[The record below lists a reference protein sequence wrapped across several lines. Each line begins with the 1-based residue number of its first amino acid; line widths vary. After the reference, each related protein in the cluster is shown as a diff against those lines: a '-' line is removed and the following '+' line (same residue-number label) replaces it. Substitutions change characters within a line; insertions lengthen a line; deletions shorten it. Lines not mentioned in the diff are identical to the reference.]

1 MKKEQNGRN
10 MESNL
15 GINNNEALAPQDDRT
30 TTISASSGD
39 NSDSINDK
47 DIVTQIAGEEVIT
60 ESMEDGQPGIESNVN
75 ETATDPTTEVSVSET
90 VDSKSA
96 NEEGHTSNVGSV
108 AGTTQSGSHVNE
120 TIVAP
125 AVNPTIGKVDAPS
138 PDTNAGEDRG
148 LDPNLNT
155 GQPTTIIQESRAVM
169 SGVPADGEV
178 KTTIIPEAAS
188 HQLPVDV
195 DPNVGHRGSSPVW
208 VNGANVPPVQNAMNQ
223 HPVVPSVPPVIPP
236 QSVSQNGW
244 SGNDPNNGVSMR
256 SQGMPKW
263 AVGLISAGAAV
274 VLSLGIGFGALS
286 AGWVKIPGDAV
297 GSSVSSIGKSDNG
310 KIINATGVN
319 SWAEV
324 ASKVSN
330 SVVSIQAGSGNQ
342 EATGSG
348 AVLDSEGHIVTNNH
362 VVAGAKSIM
371 VTMSDGQIIEASI
384 VGTDPSTDLAVIKL
398 KSLPEDGVNP
408 IRFADSNDLVVGQ
421 GVMSIG
427 SPLGYANTVTT
438 GVISATDRP
447 VVIATQGASNGYSAT
462 DAIQIDAAINPGNS
476 GGPTFDS
483 TGKVIGINSSI
494 ASTSTNQSEAGN
506 VGIGFAI
513 PSNLV
518 KSITS
523 SIIKDGE
530 AKHVWLGVSMSGQ
543 DATVTVDDVTRS
555 GAQIVKITS
564 GSPAEK
570 AGVQA
575 GDVIIGWNGKPV
587 ENSSSLMSR
596 VRSVALGEDATITL
610 VRDGKTVD
618 VKIMFDQVDPNNTTS
633 TDNSSSGSGKNNS
646 DSGDDSRSEKNGN
659 SGSDDSMSMNDLEE
673 LLEQFGFSR

>member
-1 MKKEQNGRN
+1 
-10 MESNL
+10 MENNL
-15 GINNNEALAPQDDRT
+15 GINKNDALDPQDDRT
-30 TTISASSGD
+30 ATISASSGD

-60 ESMEDGQPGIESNVN
+60 ESTEDGQPSVKSNVN
-75 ETATDPTTEVSVSET
+75 ETVTDPTTEDPVSET

-96 NEEGHTSNVGSV
+96 NGEGHTSNVGSV
-108 AGTTQSGSHVNE
+108 AGTTQSGSHGDE
-120 TIVAP
+120 TIAAP
-125 AVNPTIGKVDAPS
+125 AVGPTIGKVDAPS
-138 PDTNAGEDRG
+138 PGTNAGEARG
-148 LDPNLNT
+148 VDQNLNT

-195 DPNVGHRGSSPVW
+195 NLNVGHRGSAPVW

-223 HPVVPSVPPVIPP
+223 RPVVPSAPPVIPP
-236 QSVSQNGW
+236 QAVSQNGW
-244 SGNDPNNGVSMR
+244 GGNDPGNEASMR

-310 KIINATGVN
+310 KIVNATGVN

-384 VGTDPSTDLAVIKL
+384 VGTDPSTDLAVVKL

-483 TGKVIGINSSI
+483 NGRVIGINSSI

-555 GAQIVKITS
+555 GAQIVKVTQ
-564 GSPAEK
+564 GSPADE
-570 AGVQA
+570 AGIKS
-575 GDVIIGWNGKPV
+575 GDVIIGWDGSPV
-587 ENSSSLMSR
+587 EDSSSLMSR
-596 VRSVALGEDATITL
+596 VRSITLGEDATITL

-618 VKIMFDQVDPNNTTS
+618 VKVMFDQVDPNN
-633 TDNSSSGSGKNNS
+633 GKFQ
-646 DSGDDSRSEKNGN
+646 
-659 SGSDDSMSMNDLEE
+659 SDDAGNKAGDPSDGQSQGDMGDLED
-673 LLEQFGFSR
+673 LLKKFGFSR

>member
-1 MKKEQNGRN
+1 MKKERNGRN
-10 MESNL
+10 MENNL
-15 GINNNEALAPQDDRT
+15 GVNKNDALDPQDDRT
-30 TTISASSGD
+30 ATISASSGD

-47 DIVTQIAGEEVIT
+47 GIVTQIAGEEVIT
-60 ESMEDGQPGIESNVN
+60 ESMEDGQPNVKSNVN
-75 ETATDPTTEVSVSET
+75 ETVTDPTTESPVSET
-90 VDSKSA
+90 VESKSA
-96 NEEGHTSNVGSV
+96 NGEGHTSNVGSV
-108 AGTTQSGSHVNE
+108 AGTTQSGSPVNE
-120 TIVAP
+120 TIVDP

-148 LDPNLNT
+148 VDLNLNT

-169 SGVPADGEV
+169 SGVPADGGA
-178 KTTIIPEAAS
+178 KTTIIPEAA
-188 HQLPVDV
+188 HQPLADV
-195 DPNVGHRGSSPVW
+195 NLNGRYHAQNGAPVW
-208 VNGANVPPVQNAMNQ
+208 DNRGVNVLPDQNMLNQRTVPQV
-223 HPVVPSVPPVIPP
+223 SPVIPP
-236 QSVSQNGW
+236 QDVSQNGW
-244 SGNDPNNGVSMR
+244 SGNDPGNGVSMR

-286 AGWVKIPGDAV
+286 AGWVKIPSDAV
-297 GSSVSSIGKSDNG
+297 GSSVSSIGKSNG
-310 KIINATGVN
+310 NKTINATGVN

-324 ASKVSN
+324 ADSVSD
-330 SVVSIQAGSGNQ
+330 SVVSIQAGTNNQ
-342 EATGSG
+342 ESTGSG
-348 AVLDSEGHIVTNNH
+348 AVLDRQGHIVTNNH
-362 VVAGAKSIM
+362 VVAGSDSIM
-371 VTMSDGQIIEASI
+371 VTMSNGQIIKATV

-398 KSLPEDGVNP
+398 DSVPKAGVNP
-408 IRFADSNDLVVGQ
+408 VEFADSNDLVVGQ

-447 VVIATQGASNGYSAT
+447 VVIATQGASNGYAAT

-555 GAQIVKITS
+555 GAQIVKITP

-570 AGVQA
+570 SGLQV
-575 GDVIIGWNGKPV
+575 GDVIIGWNGEPV

-596 VRSVALGEDATITL
+596 VRSVALGENVNLTI
-610 VRDGKTVD
+610 VRNGKSMDLKVT
-618 VKIMFDQVDPNNTTS
+618 FDQVDPNNGKSQAQSDGTNNNN
-633 TDNSSSGSGKNNS
+633 DGNSSNDQSQ
-646 DSGDDSRSEKNGN
+646 GD
-659 SGSDDSMSMNDLEE
+659 MSDLED
-673 LLEQFGFSR
+673 LLRQFGFSR

>member
-1 MKKEQNGRN
+1 MQD
-10 MESNL
+10 NL
-15 GINNNEALAPQDDRT
+15 DISKNDALETQDDENI
-30 TTISASSGD
+30 TISASSGD

-47 DIVTQIAGEEVIT
+47 DTTTQIVREEVIT
-60 ESMEDGQPGIESNVN
+60 GFMEDGQPGIESNVN
-75 ETATDPTTEVSVSET
+75 EPATDPTTEDPVSKMGE
-90 VDSKSA
+90 SKSA

-108 AGTTQSGSHVNE
+108 AGTTQSGSHGDE
-120 TIVAP
+120 TMVAP
-125 AVNPTIGKVDAPS
+125 AVNPTIDKVDAQS

-148 LDPNLNT
+148 VDPNLNT
-155 GQPTTIIQESRAVM
+155 GQPTTIIQESRTVM
-169 SGVPADGEV
+169 SGVPTDGEV
-178 KTTIIPEAAS
+178 KTTIIPGAAY
-188 HQLPVDV
+188 QLPVDV
-195 DPNVGHRGSSPVW
+195 NPNGGCHVQNGVPVW
-208 VNGANVPPVQNAMNQ
+208 VNRGVNVLPTQNAMNQ
-223 HPVVPSVPPVIPP
+223 YPVVPPAPPVIPP

-244 SGNDPNNGVSMR
+244 SGDDPNDGVSMR

-263 AVGLISAGAAV
+263 AVGLISAGVAV

-310 KIINATGVN
+310 KTINATGVN

-330 SVVSIQAGSGNQ
+330 SVVSIQAGSDNQ

-483 TGKVIGINSSI
+483 NGRVIGINSSI

-575 GDVIIGWNGKPV
+575 GDVIIGWNGEPV

-596 VRSVALGEDATITL
+596 VRSVALGEDVDLTV
-610 VRDGKTVD
+610 VRNGKSMDLEVT
-618 VKIMFDQVDPNNTTS
+618 FDQVDPNNTTS

>member
-1 MKKEQNGRN
+1 MKKERNGRN
-10 MESNL
+10 MENNL
-15 GINNNEALAPQDDRT
+15 GVNKNDALAPQDDGT

-47 DIVTQIAGEEVIT
+47 DTTTQIVREEVIT
-60 ESMEDGQPGIESNVN
+60 GSMKDGQPTVKSNVN
-75 ETATDPTTEVSVSET
+75 ETVTDPTTEDPVSET
-90 VDSKSA
+90 VESKSA
-96 NEEGHTSNVGSV
+96 NGEGHTSNVGSV

-120 TIVAP
+120 TIVDP

-148 LDPNLNT
+148 VDPNLNT
-155 GQPTTIIQESRAVM
+155 GQPTTIIQESRTVM
-169 SGVPADGEV
+169 SGVPTDGEV
-178 KTTIIPEAAS
+178 KTTIIPGAAA
-188 HQLPVDV
+188 HQPLADV
-195 DPNVGHRGSSPVW
+195 NLNGRYHAQNGAPVW
-208 VNGANVPPVQNAMNQ
+208 DNRGVNVLPDQNMLNQRTVPPA
-223 HPVVPSVPPVIPP
+223 PPVIPP

-244 SGNDPNNGVSMR
+244 SGDDQNNGVSMR

-330 SVVSIQAGSGNQ
+330 SVVSIQAGSDNQ

-384 VGTDPSTDLAVIKL
+384 VGTDPSTDLAVVKL

-483 TGKVIGINSSI
+483 NGRVIGINSSI

-575 GDVIIGWNGKPV
+575 GDVIIGWNGEPV

-596 VRSVALGEDATITL
+596 VRSVTLGEDVDLTV
-610 VRDGKTVD
+610 VRNGKPMDLKVT
-618 VKIMFDQVDPNNTTS
+618 FDQVDPNN
-633 TDNSSSGSGKNNS
+633 G
-646 DSGDDSRSEKNGN
+646 RSQ
-659 SGSDDSMSMNDLEE
+659 SDDDGNNDVDLDVDSSDGRAQGDMGDLED
-673 LLEQFGFSR
+673 LLRKFGFSR

>member
-1 MKKEQNGRN
+1 MQD
-10 MESNL
+10 NL
-15 GINNNEALAPQDDRT
+15 DISKNDALETQDDENI
-30 TTISASSGD
+30 TIGASSEG

-47 DIVTQIAGEEVIT
+47 DTTTQIVREEVIT
-60 ESMEDGQPGIESNVN
+60 ESMEDGQPTVKSNVN
-75 ETATDPTTEVSVSET
+75 ETVTDPTTEDPVSET
-90 VDSKSA
+90 VESKSA
-96 NEEGHTSNVGSV
+96 NGKGHTSNVGSV
-108 AGTTQSGSHVNE
+108 AGTAQSGSHVNE
-120 TIVAP
+120 TIVDP
-125 AVNPTIGKVDAPS
+125 AVNPTIDKVDAPS

-148 LDPNLNT
+148 VDPNLNT

-169 SGVPADGEV
+169 SGVLADGEA
-178 KTTIIPEAAS
+178 KTTIIPGAA

-195 DPNVGHRGSSPVW
+195 NPNGGCHVQNGVPVW
-208 VNGANVPPVQNAMNQ
+208 DNRGVNVLPDQNMLNQRTVPPA
-223 HPVVPSVPPVIPP
+223 PPVIPP

-244 SGNDPNNGVSMR
+244 SGDDPNNGVSMR

-310 KIINATGVN
+310 KTINATGVN

-330 SVVSIQAGSGNQ
+330 SVVSIQAGSDNQ

-371 VTMSDGQIIEASI
+371 TTMYDGQIIEASI
-384 VGTDPSTDLAVIKL
+384 VGTDPSTDLAVVKL

-483 TGKVIGINSSI
+483 NGRVIGINSSI

-518 KSITS
+518 KSITL

-575 GDVIIGWNGKPV
+575 GDVIIGWNGEPV

-596 VRSVALGEDATITL
+596 VRSVTLGEDVDLTV
-610 VRDGKTVD
+610 VRNGKPMDLKVT
-618 VKIMFDQVDPNNTTS
+618 FDQVDPNN
-633 TDNSSSGSGKNNS
+633 G
-646 DSGDDSRSEKNGN
+646 RSQ
-659 SGSDDSMSMNDLEE
+659 SDDDGSNDGDSSDGRSQGDMGDLED
-673 LLEQFGFSR
+673 LLRKFGFSR

>member
-1 MKKEQNGRN
+1 MQD
-10 MESNL
+10 NL
-15 GINNNEALAPQDDRT
+15 DISKNDALETQDDENI
-30 TTISASSGD
+30 TIGASSGD
-39 NSDSINDK
+39 NSDSINGK
-47 DIVTQIAGEEVIT
+47 DTTTQIAGEEVIT
-60 ESMEDGQPGIESNVN
+60 GSMEDGQPGIESNVN
-75 ETATDPTTEVSVSET
+75 ETVTDPTTEDPVSKMGE
-90 VDSKSA
+90 SKSA

-108 AGTTQSGSHVNE
+108 AGTTQSGSHGDE
-120 TIVAP
+120 TIVDP
-125 AVNPTIGKVDAPS
+125 AVNPTIDKVDAPS

-169 SGVPADGEV
+169 SGVPADGEA
-178 KTTIIPEAAS
+178 KTTIIPEAAA
-188 HQLPVDV
+188 HQPLADV
-195 DPNVGHRGSSPVW
+195 NLNGRYHAQNGAPVW
-208 VNGANVPPVQNAMNQ
+208 DNRGVNVLPTQNAMNQ
-223 HPVVPSVPPVIPP
+223 YPVVPPAPPVVPP

-244 SGNDPNNGVSMR
+244 SGDDPNNGVSMR

-310 KIINATGVN
+310 KTINATGVN

-330 SVVSIQAGSGNQ
+330 SVVSIQAGSDNQ

-371 VTMSDGQIIEASI
+371 TTMSDGQIIEASI

-483 TGKVIGINSSI
+483 NGRVIGINSSI

-575 GDVIIGWNGKPV
+575 GDVIIGWNGEPV

-596 VRSVALGEDATITL
+596 VRSVTLGEDVDLTV
-610 VRDGKTVD
+610 VRNGKSMDLEVT
-618 VKIMFDQVDPNNTTS
+618 FDQVDPNNGRS
-633 TDNSSSGSGKNNS
+633 QSDDDGSN
-646 DSGDDSRSEKNGN
+646 DVDLDDDSSDGRSQGDM
-659 SGSDDSMSMNDLEE
+659 GDLED
-673 LLEQFGFSR
+673 LLKKFGFSR

>member
-1 MKKEQNGRN
+1 MQD
-10 MESNL
+10 NL
-15 GINNNEALAPQDDRT
+15 DISKNDALETQDDENI
-30 TTISASSGD
+30 TISASSEG

-47 DIVTQIAGEEVIT
+47 DTTTQIVREEVIT
-60 ESMEDGQPGIESNVN
+60 GFMEDGQPGIESNVN
-75 ETATDPTTEVSVSET
+75 EPATDPTIEDSVSKMGE
-90 VDSKSA
+90 SKSA

-108 AGTTQSGSHVNE
+108 AGTTQSGSHGDE
-120 TIVAP
+120 TIVVP
-125 AVNPTIGKVDAPS
+125 AVNPTIDKVDAPS

-148 LDPNLNT
+148 VDPNLNT

-169 SGVPADGEV
+169 SGVPADGEA
-178 KTTIIPEAAS
+178 KTTIIPGAA

-195 DPNVGHRGSSPVW
+195 NPNGGYHVQNGVPVW
-208 VNGANVPPVQNAMNQ
+208 VNGDNVLPTQNAMNQ
-223 HPVVPSVPPVIPP
+223 YPVVPPAPPVIPP

-244 SGNDPNNGVSMR
+244 SGDDPNNGVSMR

-330 SVVSIQAGSGNQ
+330 SVVSIQAGSDNQ

-398 KSLPEDGVNP
+398 KYLPEDGVNP

-483 TGKVIGINSSI
+483 NGRVIGINSSI

-575 GDVIIGWNGKPV
+575 GDVIIGWNGEPV

-596 VRSVALGEDATITL
+596 VRSVTLGEDVDLTV
-610 VRDGKTVD
+610 VRNGKPMDLKVT
-618 VKIMFDQVDPNNTTS
+618 FDQVDPNNGRS
-633 TDNSSSGSGKNNS
+633 QSDDDGSN
-646 DSGDDSRSEKNGN
+646 DVDLDDDSSDGRSQGDM
-659 SGSDDSMSMNDLEE
+659 GDLED
-673 LLEQFGFSR
+673 LLKKFGFSR

>member
-1 MKKEQNGRN
+1 
-10 MESNL
+10 MENNL
-15 GINNNEALAPQDDRT
+15 GVNKNDALAPQDNRT
-30 TTISASSGD
+30 ITISASSGD

-47 DIVTQIAGEEVIT
+47 DTTQIAVEEVIT
-60 ESMEDGQPGIESNVN
+60 ESMEDGQPTVKSNVN
-75 ETATDPTTEVSVSET
+75 ETVTDPTTEDPVSET
-90 VDSKSA
+90 VESKSA
-96 NEEGHTSNVGSV
+96 NGEGHTSNVGSV
-108 AGTTQSGSHVNE
+108 AGTIQSGSPVNE
-120 TIVAP
+120 TIVDP
-125 AVNPTIGKVDAPS
+125 AVNPTIDKVDAPS

-148 LDPNLNT
+148 VDPNLNT

-169 SGVPADGEV
+169 SGVPADGEA
-178 KTTIIPEAAS
+178 KTTIIPEAAA
-188 HQLPVDV
+188 HQPLADV
-195 DPNVGHRGSSPVW
+195 NLNGRYHAQNGAPVW
-208 VNGANVPPVQNAMNQ
+208 DNRGVNVLPTQNAMNQ
-223 HPVVPSVPPVIPP
+223 YPVVPPAPPVIPP

-244 SGNDPNNGVSMR
+244 SGDDPNNGVSMR

-310 KIINATGVN
+310 KTINATGVN

-330 SVVSIQAGSGNQ
+330 SVVSIQAGSDNQ

-371 VTMSDGQIIEASI
+371 TTMSDGQIIEASI

-483 TGKVIGINSSI
+483 NGRVIGINSSI

-575 GDVIIGWNGKPV
+575 GDVIIGWNGEPV

-596 VRSVALGEDATITL
+596 VRSVALGEDVDLTV
-610 VRDGKTVD
+610 VRNGKSMDLKVT
-618 VKIMFDQVDPNNTTS
+618 FDQVDPNNGRS
-633 TDNSSSGSGKNNS
+633 QSDDDGSN
-646 DSGDDSRSEKNGN
+646 DVDLDDDSSDGRSQGDM
-659 SGSDDSMSMNDLEE
+659 GDLED
-673 LLEQFGFSR
+673 LLRKFGFSR

>member
-1 MKKEQNGRN
+1 MQD
-10 MESNL
+10 NL
-15 GINNNEALAPQDDRT
+15 DISKNDALETQDDENI
-30 TTISASSGD
+30 TISASSGD

-47 DIVTQIAGEEVIT
+47 DTTTQIAGEEVIT
-60 ESMEDGQPGIESNVN
+60 GFMEDGQPGIESNVN
-75 ETATDPTTEVSVSET
+75 EPATDPTTEDPVSKMGE
-90 VDSKSA
+90 SKSA

-108 AGTTQSGSHVNE
+108 AGTTQSGSHGDE
-120 TIVAP
+120 TIVDP
-125 AVNPTIGKVDAPS
+125 AVNPTIDKVDAPS

-148 LDPNLNT
+148 VDPNLNT
-155 GQPTTIIQESRAVM
+155 GQPTTIIQESRTVM
-169 SGVPADGEV
+169 SGVPTDGEV
-178 KTTIIPEAAS
+178 KTTIIPGAA

-195 DPNVGHRGSSPVW
+195 NPNGGYHVQNGVPVW
-208 VNGANVPPVQNAMNQ
+208 DNRGDNVLPTQNAMNQ
-223 HPVVPSVPPVIPP
+223 YPVVPPAPPVVPP

-244 SGNDPNNGVSMR
+244 SGDDPNNGVSMR

-330 SVVSIQAGSGNQ
+330 SVVSIQAGSDNQ

-483 TGKVIGINSSI
+483 NGRVIGINSSI

-575 GDVIIGWNGKPV
+575 GDVIIGWNGEPV

-596 VRSVALGEDATITL
+596 VRSVALGEDVDL
-610 VRDGKTVD
+610 KVVRNGKPMDLKVT
-618 VKIMFDQVDPNNTTS
+618 FDQVDPNN
-633 TDNSSSGSGKNNS
+633 GKS
-646 DSGDDSRSEKNGN
+646 Q
-659 SGSDDSMSMNDLEE
+659 SDDDGNNDVDLDGDSSDGRSQGNMGDLED
-673 LLEQFGFSR
+673 LLRKFGFSR

>member
-10 MESNL
+10 MENNL
-15 GINNNEALAPQDDRT
+15 GINKNDALAPQDDRT

-39 NSDSINDK
+39 DGDSINDN

-60 ESMEDGQPGIESNVN
+60 ESMEDDQPTVKSNVN
-75 ETATDPTTEVSVSET
+75 ETVTDPTTEDFVSET

-96 NEEGHTSNVGSV
+96 NVEGHTSNVGSM

-120 TIVAP
+120 TIVDP
-125 AVNPTIGKVDAPS
+125 AVGPTIGKVDAPS
-138 PDTNAGEDRG
+138 PDTNAGEARG
-148 LDPNLNT
+148 VDPNLNT

-195 DPNVGHRGSSPVW
+195 NLNVGHRGSVPVW

-223 HPVVPSVPPVIPP
+223 RPVVPQVSPVIPP
-236 QSVSQNGW
+236 QDVSQNGW
-244 SGNDPNNGVSMR
+244 SGNDPGNGVSMR

-286 AGWVKIPGDAV
+286 AGWVKIPSDAV
-297 GSSVSSIGKSDNG
+297 GSSVSSIGKSNG
-310 KIINATGVN
+310 NKTINATGVN

-324 ASKVSN
+324 ADSVSD
-330 SVVSIQAGSGNQ
+330 SVVSIQAGTNNQ
-342 EATGSG
+342 ESTGSG
-348 AVLDSEGHIVTNNH
+348 AVLDRQGHIVTNNH
-362 VVAGAKSIM
+362 VVAGSDSIV
-371 VTMSDGQIIEASI
+371 VTMSNGQIIKATV
-384 VGTDPSTDLAVIKL
+384 VGADPSTDLAVIKL
-398 KSLPEDGVNP
+398 DSVLKAGLNP
-408 IRFADSNDLVVGQ
+408 VEFADSNDLVVGQ

-447 VVIATQGASNGYSAT
+447 VVIATQGASNGYAAT

-555 GAQIVKITS
+555 GAQIVKITP

-570 AGVQA
+570 SGFQV
-575 GDVIIGWNGKPV
+575 GDVIIGWNGEPV

-596 VRSVALGEDATITL
+596 VRSVALGENVNLTI
-610 VRDGKTVD
+610 VRNGKSMD
-618 VKIMFDQVDPNNTTS
+618 VKVTFDQVDPNN
-633 TDNSSSGSGKNNS
+633 GKSQAQSDGTNNNN
-646 DSGDDSRSEKNGN
+646 NGN
-659 SGSDDSMSMNDLEE
+659 SSNDQSQGDMSDLED
-673 LLEQFGFSR
+673 LLRQFGFSR

>member
-1 MKKEQNGRN
+1 MQD
-10 MESNL
+10 NL
-15 GINNNEALAPQDDRT
+15 DISKNDALETQDDENI
-30 TTISASSGD
+30 TIGASSEG

-47 DIVTQIAGEEVIT
+47 DTTTQIVREEVIT
-60 ESMEDGQPGIESNVN
+60 GSMEDGQPGIE
-75 ETATDPTTEVSVSET
+75 
-90 VDSKSA
+90 SKSA

-108 AGTTQSGSHVNE
+108 AGTAQSGSHVNE
-120 TIVAP
+120 TIVDP
-125 AVNPTIGKVDAPS
+125 AVNPTIDKVDAPS

-148 LDPNLNT
+148 VDPNLNT

-169 SGVPADGEV
+169 SGVPADGEA
-178 KTTIIPEAAS
+178 KTTIIPETA

-195 DPNVGHRGSSPVW
+195 NPNGGCHVQNGVPVW
-208 VNGANVPPVQNAMNQ
+208 VNRGVNVLPTQNAMNQ
-223 HPVVPSVPPVIPP
+223 YPVVPPAPPVIPP

-244 SGNDPNNGVSMR
+244 SGDDPGNGVSMR

-324 ASKVSN
+324 ANKVSN

-398 KSLPEDGVNP
+398 ESLPEDGVNP
-408 IRFADSNDLVVGQ
+408 IQFADSNDLVVGQ

-483 TGKVIGINSSI
+483 NGRVIGINSSI
-494 ASTSTNQSEAGN
+494 ASTSLNQSEAGN

-555 GAQIVKITS
+555 GAQIVKITP

-596 VRSVALGEDATITL
+596 VRSVALGRMWI
-610 VRDGKTVD
+610 
-618 VKIMFDQVDPNNTTS
+618 
-633 TDNSSSGSGKNNS
+633 
-646 DSGDDSRSEKNGN
+646 
-659 SGSDDSMSMNDLEE
+659 
-673 LLEQFGFSR
+673 

>member
-1 MKKEQNGRN
+1 MQD
-10 MESNL
+10 NL
-15 GINNNEALAPQDDRT
+15 DINKNDALETQDDENI
-30 TTISASSGD
+30 TISASSGD

-47 DIVTQIAGEEVIT
+47 GIVTQIAGEEVIT
-60 ESMEDGQPGIESNVN
+60 ESMEDGQPSVKSNVN
-75 ETATDPTTEVSVSET
+75 EAITDPTTEDPVSET

-96 NEEGHTSNVGSV
+96 NGEGYTSNVDSM

-120 TIVAP
+120 TIVDP
-125 AVNPTIGKVDAPS
+125 AADPTIGKVDAPS
-138 PDTNAGEDRG
+138 PDTNAGEARRV
-148 LDPNLNT
+148 DPNLNT

-169 SGVPADGEV
+169 SGVPADGGA

-188 HQLPVDV
+188 HQLPVNV
-195 DPNVGHRGSSPVW
+195 NPNGGYHVQNGVPVW
-208 VNGANVPPVQNAMNQ
+208 DNRGVNVLPTQNAMNQ

-236 QSVSQNGW
+236 QAVSQNGW

-310 KIINATGVN
+310 KIVNATGVN

-330 SVVSIQAGSGNQ
+330 SVVSIQAGSDNQ

-362 VVAGAKSIM
+362 VVAGSKSIM

-398 KSLPEDGVNP
+398 ESLPEDGVNP
-408 IRFADSNDLVVGQ
+408 IQFADSNDLVVGQ

-483 TGKVIGINSSI
+483 NGRVIGINSSI
-494 ASTSTNQSEAGN
+494 ASTSLNQSEAGN

-555 GAQIVKITS
+555 GAQIVKITP

-596 VRSVALGEDATITL
+596 VRSVALGEDVDLTV
-610 VRDGKTVD
+610 VRNGKPMDLKVT
-618 VKIMFDQVDPNNTTS
+618 FDQVDPNN
-633 TDNSSSGSGKNNS
+633 GKSQAQSDGTNNN
-646 DSGDDSRSEKNGN
+646 DNGN
-659 SGSDDSMSMNDLEE
+659 SSNDQSQGDMSDLED
-673 LLEQFGFSR
+673 LLRQFGFSR

>member
-10 MESNL
+10 MENNI
-15 GINNNEALAPQDDRT
+15 GINKNDALETQDDENI
-30 TTISASSGD
+30 TIGASSGD

-47 DIVTQIAGEEVIT
+47 DTTTQIVREEVIT
-60 ESMEDGQPGIESNVN
+60 GFMEDGQPGIESNVN
-75 ETATDPTTEVSVSET
+75 EPATDPTTEDPVSKMGE
-90 VDSKSA
+90 SKSA
-96 NEEGHTSNVGSV
+96 NEEGHTSNVGSM
-108 AGTTQSGSHVNE
+108 AGTTQSGSPVNE
-120 TIVAP
+120 TIVDP
-125 AVNPTIGKVDAPS
+125 AVNPTIDKVDAPS
-138 PDTNAGEDRG
+138 PDTNASEDRRV
-148 LDPNLNT
+148 DPNLNT

-169 SGVPADGEV
+169 SGVPADGEA
-178 KTTIIPEAAS
+178 KTTIIPGAA

-195 DPNVGHRGSSPVW
+195 NPNGGYHVQNGVPVW

-236 QSVSQNGW
+236 QAVSQNGW
-244 SGNDPNNGVSMR
+244 GGDDPGNGVSMR

-310 KIINATGVN
+310 KIVNATGVN

-330 SVVSIQAGSGNQ
+330 SVVSIQAGSDNQ

-384 VGTDPSTDLAVIKL
+384 VGTDPSTDLAVVKL

-555 GAQIVKITS
+555 GAQIVKITP

-570 AGVQA
+570 SGFQV
-575 GDVIIGWNGKPV
+575 GDVIIGWNGEPV

-596 VRSVALGEDATITL
+596 VRSVALGENVNLTI
-610 VRDGKTVD
+610 VRNGKLMDLKVT
-618 VKIMFDQVDPNNTTS
+618 FDQVDPNN
-633 TDNSSSGSGKNNS
+633 GKSQAQSDGTNNNN
-646 DSGDDSRSEKNGN
+646 NGN
-659 SGSDDSMSMNDLEE
+659 SSNDQSQGDMSDLED
-673 LLEQFGFSR
+673 LLRQFGFSR

>member
-1 MKKEQNGRN
+1 MQD
-10 MESNL
+10 NL
-15 GINNNEALAPQDDRT
+15 DISKNDALETQDDENI
-30 TTISASSGD
+30 TISASSGD

-47 DIVTQIAGEEVIT
+47 DTTTQIAGEEVIT
-60 ESMEDGQPGIESNVN
+60 GFMEDGQPGIESNVN
-75 ETATDPTTEVSVSET
+75 ETVTDPTTEDPVSET
-90 VDSKSA
+90 VESKSA

-108 AGTTQSGSHVNE
+108 AGTTQSGSPVNE
-120 TIVAP
+120 TIVDP

-148 LDPNLNT
+148 VDPNLNT

-169 SGVPADGEV
+169 SGVPTDGEV
-178 KTTIIPEAAS
+178 KTTIIPGAA

-195 DPNVGHRGSSPVW
+195 NPNGGYHVQNGVPVW
-208 VNGANVPPVQNAMNQ
+208 VNGDNVLPTQNAMNQ
-223 HPVVPSVPPVIPP
+223 YPVVPPAPPVIPP

-244 SGNDPNNGVSMR
+244 SGDDPNNGVSMQ

-263 AVGLISAGAAV
+263 AVGLISAGVAV

-310 KIINATGVN
+310 KTINATGVN

-330 SVVSIQAGSGNQ
+330 SVVSIQAGSDNQ

-371 VTMSDGQIIEASI
+371 TTMSDGQIIEASI
-384 VGTDPSTDLAVIKL
+384 VGTDPSTDLAVVKL

-483 TGKVIGINSSI
+483 NGRVIGINSSI

-575 GDVIIGWNGKPV
+575 GDVIIGWNGEPV

-596 VRSVALGEDATITL
+596 VRSVALGEDVDLTV
-610 VRDGKTVD
+610 VRNGKSMDLEVT
-618 VKIMFDQVDPNNTTS
+618 FDQVDPNNGKS
-633 TDNSSSGSGKNNS
+633 QSYDAGNNDGDSSDGQSQEDMG
-646 DSGDDSRSEKNGN
+646 
-659 SGSDDSMSMNDLEE
+659 DLED
-673 LLEQFGFSR
+673 LLRKFGFSR

>member
-1 MKKEQNGRN
+1 
-10 MESNL
+10 MENNL
-15 GINNNEALAPQDDRT
+15 GVNKNDTLAPQDNRT
-30 TTISASSGD
+30 ITISASSGD
-39 NSDSINDK
+39 NSDSINGK
-47 DIVTQIAGEEVIT
+47 DIATQIAGEEVIT
-60 ESMEDGQPGIESNVN
+60 ESMEDGQPTVKSNVN
-75 ETATDPTTEVSVSET
+75 ETVTDPTTEDPVSET
-90 VDSKSA
+90 VESKSA
-96 NEEGHTSNVGSV
+96 NGKGHTSNVGSV

-125 AVNPTIGKVDAPS
+125 AVNPTIDKVDAPS
-138 PDTNAGEDRG
+138 PDTNAGEDQG
-148 LDPNLNT
+148 VDPNLNT
-155 GQPTTIIQESRAVM
+155 GQPTTIIQESRTVM
-169 SGVPADGEV
+169 SGVPADGEA
-178 KTTIIPEAAS
+178 KTTIIPGAA
-188 HQLPVDV
+188 HQPPVDV
-195 DPNVGHRGSSPVW
+195 NPNGGCHVQNGVPVW
-208 VNGANVPPVQNAMNQ
+208 DNRGVNVLPTQNAMNQ
-223 HPVVPSVPPVIPP
+223 YPVVPPAPPVIPP

-244 SGNDPNNGVSMR
+244 SENDPNNGVVTQSH
-256 SQGMPKW
+256 GMPKW
-263 AVGLISAGAAV
+263 AVGLISAGVAV

-310 KIINATGVN
+310 KTINATGVN

-330 SVVSIQAGSGNQ
+330 SVVSIQAGSDNQ

-483 TGKVIGINSSI
+483 NGRVIGINSSI

-575 GDVIIGWNGKPV
+575 GDVIIGWNGEPV

-596 VRSVALGEDATITL
+596 VRSVTLGEDVDLTV
-610 VRDGKTVD
+610 VRNGKPMDLKVT
-618 VKIMFDQVDPNNTTS
+618 FDQVDPNN
-633 TDNSSSGSGKNNS
+633 G
-646 DSGDDSRSEKNGN
+646 RSQ
-659 SGSDDSMSMNDLEE
+659 SDDDGNNDVDLDGDSSDGRSQGDMGDLED
-673 LLEQFGFSR
+673 LLKKFGFSR

>member
-1 MKKEQNGRN
+1 MKKERNGRN
-10 MESNL
+10 MENNL
-15 GINNNEALAPQDDRT
+15 GVNKNDALETQDDENI
-30 TTISASSGD
+30 TIGASSEG

-47 DIVTQIAGEEVIT
+47 DTTTQIVREEVIT
-60 ESMEDGQPGIESNVN
+60 GSMEDGQPGIESNVN
-75 ETATDPTTEVSVSET
+75 EPATDPTTEDPVSKMGE
-90 VDSKSA
+90 SKSA

-108 AGTTQSGSHVNE
+108 AGTTQSGSHGDE
-120 TIVAP
+120 TIVDP
-125 AVNPTIGKVDAPS
+125 AVNPTIDKVDAPS

-148 LDPNLNT
+148 VDPNLNT
-155 GQPTTIIQESRAVM
+155 GQPTTIIQESRTVM
-169 SGVPADGEV
+169 SGVPTDGEV
-178 KTTIIPEAAS
+178 KTTIIPGAA

-195 DPNVGHRGSSPVW
+195 NPNGGYHVQNGVPVW
-208 VNGANVPPVQNAMNQ
+208 DNRGDNVLPTQNAMNQ
-223 HPVVPSVPPVIPP
+223 YPVVPPAPPVVPP

-244 SGNDPNNGVSMR
+244 SGDDPNNGVSMR

-330 SVVSIQAGSGNQ
+330 SVVSIQAGSDNQ

-384 VGTDPSTDLAVIKL
+384 VGTDPSTDLAVVKL

-483 TGKVIGINSSI
+483 NGRVIGINSSI

-575 GDVIIGWNGKPV
+575 GDVIIGWNGEPV

-596 VRSVALGEDATITL
+596 VRSVALGEDVDLTV
-610 VRDGKTVD
+610 VRNGKSMDLEVT
-618 VKIMFDQVDPNNTTS
+618 FDQVDPNNGRS
-633 TDNSSSGSGKNNS
+633 QSDDDGSN
-646 DSGDDSRSEKNGN
+646 DVDLDDDSSDGRSQGDM
-659 SGSDDSMSMNDLEE
+659 GDLED
-673 LLEQFGFSR
+673 LLKKFSFSR

>member
-1 MKKEQNGRN
+1 MKKERNGRN
-10 MESNL
+10 MENNL
-15 GINNNEALAPQDDRT
+15 GVNKNDALDPQDDRT
-30 TTISASSGD
+30 ATISASSGD

-47 DIVTQIAGEEVIT
+47 GIVTQIAGEEVIT
-60 ESMEDGQPGIESNVN
+60 ESMEDVQPNVKSNVN
-75 ETATDPTTEVSVSET
+75 ETVTDPTTESPVSET
-90 VDSKSA
+90 VESKSA
-96 NEEGHTSNVGSV
+96 NGEGHTSNVGSV
-108 AGTTQSGSHVNE
+108 AGTTQSGSPVNE
-120 TIVAP
+120 TIVDP

-138 PDTNAGEDRG
+138 PDTNAGEARG
-148 LDPNLNT
+148 VDPNLNT

-169 SGVPADGEV
+169 SGVPADGGA
-178 KTTIIPEAAS
+178 KTTIIPEAA
-188 HQLPVDV
+188 HQPLADV
-195 DPNVGHRGSSPVW
+195 NLNGRYHAQNGAPVW
-208 VNGANVPPVQNAMNQ
+208 DNRGVNVLPDQNMLNQRTVPQV
-223 HPVVPSVPPVIPP
+223 SPVIPP
-236 QSVSQNGW
+236 QDVSQNGW
-244 SGNDPNNGVSMR
+244 SGNDPGNGVSMR

-286 AGWVKIPGDAV
+286 AGWVKIPSDAV
-297 GSSVSSIGKSDNG
+297 GSSVSSIGKSNG
-310 KIINATGVN
+310 NKTINATGVN

-324 ASKVSN
+324 ADSVSD
-330 SVVSIQAGSGNQ
+330 SVVSIQAGTNNQ
-342 EATGSG
+342 ESTGSG
-348 AVLDSEGHIVTNNH
+348 AVLDRQGHIVTNNH
-362 VVAGAKSIM
+362 VVAGSDSIM
-371 VTMSDGQIIEASI
+371 VTMSNGQIIKATV

-398 KSLPEDGVNP
+398 DSVPKAGVNP
-408 IRFADSNDLVVGQ
+408 IQFADSNDLVVGQ

-447 VVIATQGASNGYSAT
+447 VVIATQGASNGYAAT

-555 GAQIVKITS
+555 GAQIVKITP

-570 AGVQA
+570 SGLQV
-575 GDVIIGWNGKPV
+575 GDVIIGWNGEPV

-596 VRSVALGEDATITL
+596 VRSVALGENVNLTI
-610 VRDGKTVD
+610 VRNGKSMDLKVT
-618 VKIMFDQVDPNNTTS
+618 FDQVDPNNGKSQAQSDGTNNNN
-633 TDNSSSGSGKNNS
+633 DGNSSNDQSQ
-646 DSGDDSRSEKNGN
+646 GD
-659 SGSDDSMSMNDLEE
+659 MSDLED
-673 LLEQFGFSR
+673 LLRQFGFSR

>member
-10 MESNL
+10 MENNL
-15 GINNNEALAPQDDRT
+15 GVNKNDALDPQDDRT
-30 TTISASSGD
+30 TTISVSSGD

-60 ESMEDGQPGIESNVN
+60 ESMEDGQPSVTAVKSNVN
-75 ETATDPTTEVSVSET
+75 ETVTDLTTEDPVSET
-90 VDSKSA
+90 VESKSA
-96 NEEGHTSNVGSV
+96 NGEGHTSNVGSV
-108 AGTTQSGSHVNE
+108 AGTTQSGSPVNE

-125 AVNPTIGKVDAPS
+125 AVNPTIDKVDAPS

-148 LDPNLNT
+148 VDPNLNT

-169 SGVPADGEV
+169 SGVPADGEA
-178 KTTIIPEAAS
+178 KTTIIPGAA

-195 DPNVGHRGSSPVW
+195 NPNGGCHVQNGVPVW
-208 VNGANVPPVQNAMNQ
+208 VNGDNVLPTQNAMNQ
-223 HPVVPSVPPVIPP
+223 YPVVPPAPPVIPP

-244 SGNDPNNGVSMR
+244 SGNDPNNGIVTQSH
-256 SQGMPKW
+256 GMPKW

-297 GSSVSSIGKSDNG
+297 GSSVSSIGKSSNG
-310 KIINATGVN
+310 KTINATGVN

-330 SVVSIQAGSGNQ
+330 SVVSIQAGSDNQ

-384 VGTDPSTDLAVIKL
+384 VGTDPSTDLAVVKL

-483 TGKVIGINSSI
+483 NGRVIGINSSI

-575 GDVIIGWNGKPV
+575 GDVIIGWNGEPV

-596 VRSVALGEDATITL
+596 VRSVALGEDVDLTV
-610 VRDGKTVD
+610 VRNGKSMDLEVT
-618 VKIMFDQVDPNNTTS
+618 FDQVDPNN
-633 TDNSSSGSGKNNS
+633 GKS
-646 DSGDDSRSEKNGN
+646 Q
-659 SGSDDSMSMNDLEE
+659 SDDAGNNDGDSSDGRSQGDMGDLED
-673 LLEQFGFSR
+673 LLRKFGFSR

>member
-10 MESNL
+10 MENNI
-15 GINNNEALAPQDDRT
+15 GINKNDALETQDDENI
-30 TTISASSGD
+30 TIGASSGD

-47 DIVTQIAGEEVIT
+47 DTTTQIVREEVIT
-60 ESMEDGQPGIESNVN
+60 GFMEDGQPGIESNVN
-75 ETATDPTTEVSVSET
+75 EPATDPTTEDPVSKMGE
-90 VDSKSA
+90 SKSA
-96 NEEGHTSNVGSV
+96 NEEGHTSNVGSM
-108 AGTTQSGSHVNE
+108 AGTTQSGSPVNE
-120 TIVAP
+120 TIVDP
-125 AVNPTIGKVDAPS
+125 AVNPTIDKVDAPS
-138 PDTNAGEDRG
+138 PDTNASEDRRV
-148 LDPNLNT
+148 DPNLNT

-169 SGVPADGEV
+169 SGVPADGEA
-178 KTTIIPEAAS
+178 KTTIIPGAA

-195 DPNVGHRGSSPVW
+195 NPNGGYHVQNGVPVW

-236 QSVSQNGW
+236 QAVSQNGW
-244 SGNDPNNGVSMR
+244 GGDDPGNGVSMR

-310 KIINATGVN
+310 KIVNATGVN

-330 SVVSIQAGSGNQ
+330 SVVSIQAGSDNQ

-384 VGTDPSTDLAVIKL
+384 VGTDPSTDLAVVKL

-555 GAQIVKITS
+555 GAQIVKITP

-570 AGVQA
+570 SGFQV
-575 GDVIIGWNGKPV
+575 GDVIIGWNGEPV

-596 VRSVALGEDATITL
+596 VRSVALGENVNLTI
-610 VRDGKTVD
+610 VRNGKLMDLKVT
-618 VKIMFDQVDPNNTTS
+618 FDQVDPNNGKSLTRMILWS
-633 TDNSSSGSGKNNS
+633 VRGSCPL
-646 DSGDDSRSEKNGN
+646 
-659 SGSDDSMSMNDLEE
+659 DLHWVT
-673 LLEQFGFSR
+673 LTR

>member
-1 MKKEQNGRN
+1 
-10 MESNL
+10 MENNL
-15 GINNNEALAPQDDRT
+15 GVNKNDAFDPQDDRT
-30 TTISASSGD
+30 ATISASSGD
-39 NSDSINDK
+39 SSDSINDK

-60 ESMEDGQPGIESNVN
+60 ESMEDDQPTVKSNVN
-75 ETATDPTTEVSVSET
+75 ETVTDPTTEDFVSET

-96 NEEGHTSNVGSV
+96 NGEGHTSNVGSV
-108 AGTTQSGSHVNE
+108 AGTTQSESHGDE
-120 TIVAP
+120 TIVDP
-125 AVNPTIGKVDAPS
+125 AVGPTIGKVDAPS
-138 PDTNAGEDRG
+138 PGTNAGEARG
-148 LDPNLNT
+148 VDPNLNT

-178 KTTIIPEAAS
+178 KTTIIPEATA
-188 HQLPVDV
+188 HQPSVDV
-195 DPNVGHRGSSPVW
+195 NLNVGHRGSVPVW

-223 HPVVPSVPPVIPP
+223 RPVVPQVSPVIPP
-236 QSVSQNGW
+236 QDVSQNGW
-244 SGNDPNNGVSMR
+244 SGNDPGNGVSMR

-286 AGWVKIPGDAV
+286 AGWVKIPSDAV
-297 GSSVSSIGKSDNG
+297 GSSVSSIGKSNG
-310 KIINATGVN
+310 NKTINATGVN

-324 ASKVSN
+324 ADSVSD
-330 SVVSIQAGSGNQ
+330 SVVSIQAGTNNQ
-342 EATGSG
+342 ESTGSG
-348 AVLDSEGHIVTNNH
+348 AVLDRQGHIVTNNH
-362 VVAGAKSIM
+362 VVAGSDSIV
-371 VTMSDGQIIEASI
+371 VTMSNGQIIKATV
-384 VGTDPSTDLAVIKL
+384 VGADPSTDLAVIKL
-398 KSLPEDGVNP
+398 DSVPKAGLNP
-408 IRFADSNDLVVGQ
+408 VEFADSNDLVVGQ

-447 VVIATQGASNGYSAT
+447 VVIATQGASNGYAAT

-555 GAQIVKITS
+555 GAQIVKITP

-570 AGVQA
+570 SGFQV
-575 GDVIIGWNGKPV
+575 GDVIIGWNGEPV

-596 VRSVALGEDATITL
+596 VRSVALGENVNLTI
-610 VRDGKTVD
+610 VRNGKSMD
-618 VKIMFDQVDPNNTTS
+618 VKVTFDQVDPNN
-633 TDNSSSGSGKNNS
+633 GKSQAQSDGTNNNN
-646 DSGDDSRSEKNGN
+646 NGN
-659 SGSDDSMSMNDLEE
+659 SSNDQSQGDMSDLED
-673 LLEQFGFSR
+673 LLRQFGFSR

>member
-1 MKKEQNGRN
+1 MKKERNGRN
-10 MESNL
+10 MENNL
-15 GINNNEALAPQDDRT
+15 GVNKNDALAPQDNRT
-30 TTISASSGD
+30 ITISASSGD
-39 NSDSINDK
+39 NSDSINGK
-47 DIVTQIAGEEVIT
+47 DTTTQIAGEEVIT
-60 ESMEDGQPGIESNVN
+60 ESMEDGQPTVKSNAN
-75 ETATDPTTEVSVSET
+75 ETVTDPTTEDPVSET
-90 VDSKSA
+90 VESKSA
-96 NEEGHTSNVGSV
+96 NGEGHTSNVGSV
-108 AGTTQSGSHVNE
+108 TGTTQSGSHVNE
-120 TIVAP
+120 TIVDP
-125 AVNPTIGKVDAPS
+125 AVNPTIDKVDAPS

-169 SGVPADGEV
+169 SGVPADGEA
-178 KTTIIPEAAS
+178 KTTIIPGVA

-195 DPNVGHRGSSPVW
+195 NPNGGYHVQNGAPVW
-208 VNGANVPPVQNAMNQ
+208 VNGVNVLPDQNMLNQRTVPPA
-223 HPVVPSVPPVIPP
+223 PPVIPP

-244 SGNDPNNGVSMR
+244 SGDDPNNGVSMR

-310 KIINATGVN
+310 KTINATGVN

-324 ASKVSN
+324 ASNVSN
-330 SVVSIQAGSGNQ
+330 SVVSIQAGSDNQ

-384 VGTDPSTDLAVIKL
+384 IGTDPSTDLAVVKL

-483 TGKVIGINSSI
+483 NGRVIGINSSI
-494 ASTSTNQSEAGN
+494 ASTATNQSEAGN

-523 SIIKDGE
+523 SIIKDGK

-570 AGVQA
+570 AGMQT
-575 GDVIIGWNGKPV
+575 GDVIIGWNGEPV

-596 VRSVALGEDATITL
+596 VRSVTLGEDVDLTV
-610 VRDGKTVD
+610 VRNGKPMDLKVT
-618 VKIMFDQVDPNNTTS
+618 FDQVDPNN
-633 TDNSSSGSGKNNS
+633 G
-646 DSGDDSRSEKNGN
+646 RSQ
-659 SGSDDSMSMNDLEE
+659 SDDDGNNDVDLDGDSSDGRSQGDMGDLED
-673 LLEQFGFSR
+673 LLRKFGFSR

>member
-1 MKKEQNGRN
+1 MKKERNGKN
-10 MESNL
+10 MENNL
-15 GINNNEALAPQDDRT
+15 GVNKNDALAPQDDRT

-47 DIVTQIAGEEVIT
+47 DTTTQIVREEVIT
-60 ESMEDGQPGIESNVN
+60 GSMEDGQPGIESNVN
-75 ETATDPTTEVSVSET
+75 ETVTDPTTEDPVSET
-90 VDSKSA
+90 VESKSA
-96 NEEGHTSNVGSV
+96 NGEGHTSNVGSV
-108 AGTTQSGSHVNE
+108 AGTAQSGSHVNE
-120 TIVAP
+120 TIVDP
-125 AVNPTIGKVDAPS
+125 AVNPTIDKVDAPA

-148 LDPNLNT
+148 VDPNLNT

-169 SGVPADGEV
+169 SGVPADGEA
-178 KTTIIPEAAS
+178 KTTIIPGAA

-195 DPNVGHRGSSPVW
+195 DPNVGHRGSVPVW
-208 VNGANVPPVQNAMNQ
+208 VNRGVNVLPTQNAMNQ
-223 HPVVPSVPPVIPP
+223 YPVVPPAPPVVPP

-244 SGNDPNNGVSMR
+244 SGDDPNNGVSMR
-256 SQGMPKW
+256 SHGMPKW

-310 KIINATGVN
+310 KTINATGVN

-330 SVVSIQAGSGNQ
+330 SVVSIQAGSDNQ

-384 VGTDPSTDLAVIKL
+384 IGTDPSTDLAVVKL

-483 TGKVIGINSSI
+483 NGRVIGINSSI

-575 GDVIIGWNGKPV
+575 GDVIIGWNGEPV

-596 VRSVALGEDATITL
+596 VRSVTLGEDVDLTV
-610 VRDGKTVD
+610 VRNGKPMDLKVT
-618 VKIMFDQVDPNNTTS
+618 FDQVDPNNGKS
-633 TDNSSSGSGKNNS
+633 QSYDAGNNDGDSSDGRSQ
-646 DSGDDSRSEKNGN
+646 GDMG
-659 SGSDDSMSMNDLEE
+659 DLED
-673 LLEQFGFSR
+673 LLRKFGFSR

>member
-1 MKKEQNGRN
+1 MQD
-10 MESNL
+10 NL
-15 GINNNEALAPQDDRT
+15 DISKNDALETQDDENI
-30 TTISASSGD
+30 TIGASSEG

-47 DIVTQIAGEEVIT
+47 DTTTQIAGEEVIT
-60 ESMEDGQPGIESNVN
+60 ESMEDGQPTVKSNVN
-75 ETATDPTTEVSVSET
+75 ETVTDPTTEDSVSET
-90 VDSKSA
+90 VESKSA
-96 NEEGHTSNVGSV
+96 NGEGHTSNVGSV
-108 AGTTQSGSHVNE
+108 AGTTQSGSPVNE

-125 AVNPTIGKVDAPS
+125 AVNPTIDKVDAPS

-148 LDPNLNT
+148 VDPNLNT
-155 GQPTTIIQESRAVM
+155 GQPTTIIQESRTVM
-169 SGVPADGEV
+169 SGVPADGEA
-178 KTTIIPEAAS
+178 KTTIIPGAA

-195 DPNVGHRGSSPVW
+195 NPNGGCHVQNGVPVW
-208 VNGANVPPVQNAMNQ
+208 VNRGVNVLPTQNAMNQ
-223 HPVVPSVPPVIPP
+223 YPVVPPAPPVIPP

-244 SGNDPNNGVSMR
+244 SGDDPNNGVSMR
-256 SQGMPKW
+256 SHGMPKW
-263 AVGLISAGAAV
+263 AVGLISAGVAV

-310 KIINATGVN
+310 KTINATGVN

-330 SVVSIQAGSGNQ
+330 SVVSIQAGSDNQ

-483 TGKVIGINSSI
+483 NGRVIGINSSI

-570 AGVQA
+570 AGGGQA
-575 GDVIIGWNGKPV
+575 GDVIIGWNGEPV

-596 VRSVALGEDATITL
+596 VRSVTLGEDVDLTV
-610 VRDGKTVD
+610 VRNGKPMDLKVT
-618 VKIMFDQVDPNNTTS
+618 FDQVDPNNGRS
-633 TDNSSSGSGKNNS
+633 QSDDDGSN
-646 DSGDDSRSEKNGN
+646 DVDLDDDSSDGRSQGDM
-659 SGSDDSMSMNDLEE
+659 GDLED
-673 LLEQFGFSR
+673 LLKKFGFSR

>member
-1 MKKEQNGRN
+1 M
-10 MESNL
+10 
-15 GINNNEALAPQDDRT
+15 
-30 TTISASSGD
+30 
-39 NSDSINDK
+39 
-47 DIVTQIAGEEVIT
+47 
-60 ESMEDGQPGIESNVN
+60 
-75 ETATDPTTEVSVSET
+75 
-90 VDSKSA
+90 
-96 NEEGHTSNVGSV
+96 
-108 AGTTQSGSHVNE
+108 
-120 TIVAP
+120 
-125 AVNPTIGKVDAPS
+125 
-138 PDTNAGEDRG
+138 
-148 LDPNLNT
+148 
-155 GQPTTIIQESRAVM
+155 
-169 SGVPADGEV
+169 
-178 KTTIIPEAAS
+178 
-188 HQLPVDV
+188 
-195 DPNVGHRGSSPVW
+195 
-208 VNGANVPPVQNAMNQ
+208 
-223 HPVVPSVPPVIPP
+223 
-236 QSVSQNGW
+236 
-244 SGNDPNNGVSMR
+244 
-256 SQGMPKW
+256 
-263 AVGLISAGAAV
+263 
-274 VLSLGIGFGALS
+274 
-286 AGWVKIPGDAV
+286 
-297 GSSVSSIGKSDNG
+297 
-310 KIINATGVN
+310 
-319 SWAEV
+319 
-324 ASKVSN
+324 
-330 SVVSIQAGSGNQ
+330 VSIQAGSDNQ

-384 VGTDPSTDLAVIKL
+384 VGTDPSTDLAVVKL

-483 TGKVIGINSSI
+483 NGRVIGINSSI

-575 GDVIIGWNGKPV
+575 GDVIRI
-587 ENSSSLMSR
+587 
-596 VRSVALGEDATITL
+596 
-610 VRDGKTVD
+610 
-618 VKIMFDQVDPNNTTS
+618 
-633 TDNSSSGSGKNNS
+633 
-646 DSGDDSRSEKNGN
+646 
-659 SGSDDSMSMNDLEE
+659 
-673 LLEQFGFSR
+673 

>member
-1 MKKEQNGRN
+1 
-10 MESNL
+10 MENNL
-15 GINNNEALAPQDDRT
+15 GINKNDALDPQDDRT
-30 TTISASSGD
+30 ATISASSGD

-60 ESMEDGQPGIESNVN
+60 ESMEDGQPSVKSNVN
-75 ETATDPTTEVSVSET
+75 KTVTDPTTEGPASET
-90 VDSKSA
+90 VESKSA
-96 NEEGHTSNVGSV
+96 NGEGHTSNVGSV

-120 TIVAP
+120 TIVDP
-125 AVNPTIGKVDAPS
+125 AVNPTINKVDAPS

-148 LDPNLNT
+148 VDPNLNT
-155 GQPTTIIQESRAVM
+155 GQPTAIIQESRAVM

-195 DPNVGHRGSSPVW
+195 DLNVGHRGSVPGW
-208 VNGANVPPVQNAMNQ
+208 VNRGVNVLPAQNMLNQRMVPPAP
-223 HPVVPSVPPVIPP
+223 PVVPP

-310 KIINATGVN
+310 KTINATGVN

-330 SVVSIQAGSGNQ
+330 SVVSIQAGSDNQ

-494 ASTSTNQSEAGN
+494 ASTSLNQSEAGN

-555 GAQIVKITS
+555 GAQIVKITP

-570 AGVQA
+570 AGMQA
-575 GDVIIGWNGKPV
+575 GDVIIGWNGEPV

-596 VRSVALGEDATITL
+596 VRSVALGEDVDLTV
-610 VRDGKTVD
+610 VRNGKPMDLKVT
-618 VKIMFDQVDPNNTTS
+618 FDQVDPNN
-633 TDNSSSGSGKNNS
+633 GKS
-646 DSGDDSRSEKNGN
+646 Q
-659 SGSDDSMSMNDLEE
+659 SDDAGNNDVDPSDGQSQEDMGDLED
-673 LLEQFGFSR
+673 LLKKFGFSR

>member
-1 MKKEQNGRN
+1 MQD
-10 MESNL
+10 NL
-15 GINNNEALAPQDDRT
+15 DISENDALETQDDENI
-30 TTISASSGD
+30 TIGASSEG

-60 ESMEDGQPGIESNVN
+60 ESMEDGQPSVTAVKSNVN
-75 ETATDPTTEVSVSET
+75 ETATDQTTEDPVSET

-96 NEEGHTSNVGSV
+96 NGEGHTSNVGSV
-108 AGTTQSGSHVNE
+108 AGTTQSGSHGDE
-120 TIVAP
+120 TIVDP
-125 AVNPTIGKVDAPS
+125 AVNPTIDKVDVPS
-138 PDTNAGEDRG
+138 PDTNASEDRRV
-148 LDPNLNT
+148 DPNLNT

-169 SGVPADGEV
+169 SGVPADGGA
-178 KTTIIPEAAS
+178 KTTIIPGAVA

-195 DPNVGHRGSSPVW
+195 NLNGRYHAQNGAPVW
-208 VNGANVPPVQNAMNQ
+208 DNRGVNVLPAQNMLNQRMVPPAP
-223 HPVVPSVPPVIPP
+223 PVVPP

-244 SGNDPNNGVSMR
+244 SGNDPNNGIVTQSH
-256 SQGMPKW
+256 GMPKW

-310 KIINATGVN
+310 KTINATGVN

-330 SVVSIQAGSGNQ
+330 SVVSIQAGSDNQ

-483 TGKVIGINSSI
+483 NGRVIGINSSI
-494 ASTSTNQSEAGN
+494 ASTSLNQSEAGN

-555 GAQIVKITS
+555 GAQIVKITP

-596 VRSVALGEDATITL
+596 VRSVALGEDVDLTV
-610 VRDGKTVD
+610 VRNGKPMDLKVT
-618 VKIMFDQVDPNNTTS
+618 FDQVDPNN
-633 TDNSSSGSGKNNS
+633 GKS
-646 DSGDDSRSEKNGN
+646 Q
-659 SGSDDSMSMNDLEE
+659 SDDAGNNDVDPSDGQSQEDMGDLED
-673 LLEQFGFSR
+673 LLKEFGFSR

>member
-1 MKKEQNGRN
+1 MKKERNGRN
-10 MESNL
+10 MENNL
-15 GINNNEALAPQDDRT
+15 GVNKNDALAPQDDRT

-47 DIVTQIAGEEVIT
+47 GIATQIAGEEVIT
-60 ESMEDGQPGIESNVN
+60 GSMEDGQPGIE
-75 ETATDPTTEVSVSET
+75 
-90 VDSKSA
+90 SKSA

-108 AGTTQSGSHVNE
+108 AGTTQSGSPVNE
-120 TIVAP
+120 TIVDP
-125 AVNPTIGKVDAPS
+125 AVNPTIDKVDAPS

-148 LDPNLNT
+148 VDPNLNT
-155 GQPTTIIQESRAVM
+155 GQPTTIIQESRTVM
-169 SGVPADGEV
+169 SGVPTAGEV
-178 KTTIIPEAAS
+178 KTTIIPGAA

-195 DPNVGHRGSSPVW
+195 DPNGGYHVQNGVPVW
-208 VNGANVPPVQNAMNQ
+208 VNRRVNVLPDQNMLNQRTVPPA
-223 HPVVPSVPPVIPP
+223 PPVIPP

-244 SGNDPNNGVSMR
+244 SGDDPNNGVSMR
-256 SQGMPKW
+256 SHGMPKW

-297 GSSVSSIGKSDNG
+297 GASVSSIGKSDNG
-310 KIINATGVN
+310 KTINATGVN

-330 SVVSIQAGSGNQ
+330 SVVSIQAGSDNQ

-384 VGTDPSTDLAVIKL
+384 VGTDPSTDLAVVKL

-483 TGKVIGINSSI
+483 NGRVIGINSSI

-575 GDVIIGWNGKPV
+575 GDVIIGWNGEPV

-596 VRSVALGEDATITL
+596 VRSVTLGEDVDLTV
-610 VRDGKTVD
+610 VRNGKSMDLEVT
-618 VKIMFDQVDPNNTTS
+618 FDQVDPNN
-633 TDNSSSGSGKNNS
+633 GKS
-646 DSGDDSRSEKNGN
+646 Q
-659 SGSDDSMSMNDLEE
+659 SDDAGNNDGDSSDGRSQGDMGDLED
-673 LLEQFGFSR
+673 LLRKFGFSR

>member
-10 MESNL
+10 MENNI
-15 GINNNEALAPQDDRT
+15 GINKNEALAPQDDRT

-47 DIVTQIAGEEVIT
+47 DTTTQIVREEVIT
-60 ESMEDGQPGIESNVN
+60 GFMKDDQPGIESNVN
-75 ETATDPTTEVSVSET
+75 EPATDPTTEDPVSKMGE
-90 VDSKSA
+90 SKSA
-96 NEEGHTSNVGSV
+96 NEEGHTSNVGSM
-108 AGTTQSGSHVNE
+108 AGTTQSGSPVNE

-125 AVNPTIGKVDAPS
+125 AVNPTIDKVDAPS

-148 LDPNLNT
+148 VDPNLNT

-169 SGVPADGEV
+169 SGVPADGEA
-178 KTTIIPEAAS
+178 KTTIIPGAA

-195 DPNVGHRGSSPVW
+195 NPNGGYHVQNGVPVW
-208 VNGANVPPVQNAMNQ
+208 VNGDNVLPTQNAMNQ
-223 HPVVPSVPPVIPP
+223 YPVVPPAPPVIPP

-244 SGNDPNNGVSMR
+244 SGDDPNNGVSMR

-310 KIINATGVN
+310 KTINATGVN

-330 SVVSIQAGSGNQ
+330 SVVSIQAGSDNQ

-398 KSLPEDGVNP
+398 ESLPADGVNP
-408 IRFADSNDLVVGQ
+408 IQFADSNDLVVGQ

-447 VVIATQGASNGYSAT
+447 VVIATQGASNGYAAT

-555 GAQIVKITS
+555 GAQIVKITP

-570 AGVQA
+570 SGFQV
-575 GDVIIGWNGKPV
+575 GDVIIGWNGEPV
-587 ENSSSLMSR
+587 KNSSSLMSR
-596 VRSVALGEDATITL
+596 VRSVALGENVNLTI
-610 VRDGKTVD
+610 VRNGKPMDLKVT
-618 VKIMFDQVDPNNTTS
+618 FDQVDPNN
-633 TDNSSSGSGKNNS
+633 GKSQAQSDGTNNNN
-646 DSGDDSRSEKNGN
+646 NGN
-659 SGSDDSMSMNDLEE
+659 SSNDQSQGDMSDLED
-673 LLEQFGFSR
+673 LLRQFGFSR

>member
-1 MKKEQNGRN
+1 MQD
-10 MESNL
+10 NL
-15 GINNNEALAPQDDRT
+15 DISKNDALETQDDENI
-30 TTISASSGD
+30 TIGASSEG
-39 NSDSINDK
+39 NGDSINDK

-60 ESMEDGQPGIESNVN
+60 ESMEDGQPSVTAVKSNVN
-75 ETATDPTTEVSVSET
+75 ETVTDPTTEDPVSET
-90 VDSKSA
+90 VESKSA
-96 NEEGHTSNVGSV
+96 NGEGHTSNVGSV
-108 AGTTQSGSHVNE
+108 AGTTQSGSPVNE
-120 TIVAP
+120 TIVDP
-125 AVNPTIGKVDAPS
+125 AVNPTIDKVDAQS

-148 LDPNLNT
+148 VDPNLNT
-155 GQPTTIIQESRAVM
+155 GQPTTIIQESRTVM
-169 SGVPADGEV
+169 SGVPTDGEV

-195 DPNVGHRGSSPVW
+195 NLNVGHRGSAPVW

-223 HPVVPSVPPVIPP
+223 RPVVPSVSPVIPP

-244 SGNDPNNGVSMR
+244 SGDDPNNGVSMR

-330 SVVSIQAGSGNQ
+330 SVVSIQAGSDNQ

-408 IRFADSNDLVVGQ
+408 IQFADSNDLVVGQ

-483 TGKVIGINSSI
+483 NGRVIGINSSI

-570 AGVQA
+570 AGIQT
-575 GDVIIGWNGKPV
+575 GDVIIGWNGEPV

-596 VRSVALGEDATITL
+596 VRSITLGEDATITL

-618 VKIMFDQVDPNNTTS
+618 VKVMFDQVDPNNTTS

-646 DSGDDSRSEKNGN
+646 DSGDNSRSEKNGN

>member
-1 MKKEQNGRN
+1 MQD
-10 MESNL
+10 NL
-15 GINNNEALAPQDDRT
+15 DISKNDALETQDDENI
-30 TTISASSGD
+30 TIGASSGD

-47 DIVTQIAGEEVIT
+47 DTTTQIAGEEVIT
-60 ESMEDGQPGIESNVN
+60 GSMEDGQPGIESNVN
-75 ETATDPTTEVSVSET
+75 ETVTDPTTEDPVSKMGE
-90 VDSKSA
+90 SKSA

-108 AGTTQSGSHVNE
+108 AGTTQSGSHGDE
-120 TIVAP
+120 TIVDP
-125 AVNPTIGKVDAPS
+125 AVNPTIDKVDAPS

-169 SGVPADGEV
+169 SGVPADGEA
-178 KTTIIPEAAS
+178 KTTIIPEAAA
-188 HQLPVDV
+188 HQPLADV
-195 DPNVGHRGSSPVW
+195 NLNGRYHAQNGAPVW
-208 VNGANVPPVQNAMNQ
+208 DNRGVNVLPTQNAMNQ
-223 HPVVPSVPPVIPP
+223 YPVVPQAPPVIPP

-244 SGNDPNNGVSMR
+244 SGDDPNNGVSMR

-310 KIINATGVN
+310 KTINATGVN

-330 SVVSIQAGSGNQ
+330 SVVSIQAGSDNQ

-371 VTMSDGQIIEASI
+371 TTMSDGQIIEASI
-384 VGTDPSTDLAVIKL
+384 VGTDPSTDLAVVKL

-483 TGKVIGINSSI
+483 NGRVIGINSSI

-575 GDVIIGWNGKPV
+575 GDVIIGWNGEPV

-596 VRSVALGEDATITL
+596 VRSVTLGEDVDLTV
-610 VRDGKTVD
+610 VRNGKPMDLKVT
-618 VKIMFDQVDPNNTTS
+618 FDQVDPNNGRS
-633 TDNSSSGSGKNNS
+633 QSDDDGSN
-646 DSGDDSRSEKNGN
+646 DVDLDDDSSDGRSQGDM
-659 SGSDDSMSMNDLEE
+659 GDLED
-673 LLEQFGFSR
+673 LLRKFGFSR

>member
-1 MKKEQNGRN
+1 M
-10 MESNL
+10 
-15 GINNNEALAPQDDRT
+15 
-30 TTISASSGD
+30 
-39 NSDSINDK
+39 
-47 DIVTQIAGEEVIT
+47 
-60 ESMEDGQPGIESNVN
+60 
-75 ETATDPTTEVSVSET
+75 
-90 VDSKSA
+90 
-96 NEEGHTSNVGSV
+96 
-108 AGTTQSGSHVNE
+108 
-120 TIVAP
+120 
-125 AVNPTIGKVDAPS
+125 NPTIDKVDAPS

-148 LDPNLNT
+148 VDPNLNT

-169 SGVPADGEV
+169 SGVLADGEA
-178 KTTIIPEAAS
+178 KTTIIPGAA

-195 DPNVGHRGSSPVW
+195 NPNGGYHVQNGVPVW
-208 VNGANVPPVQNAMNQ
+208 VNGDNVLPTQNAMNQ
-223 HPVVPSVPPVIPP
+223 YPVVPPAPPVIPP

-244 SGNDPNNGVSMR
+244 SGNDPNNGIVTQSH
-256 SQGMPKW
+256 GMPKW

-310 KIINATGVN
+310 KTINATGVN

-330 SVVSIQAGSGNQ
+330 SVVSIQAGSDNQ

-384 VGTDPSTDLAVIKL
+384 VGTDPSTDLAVVKL

-408 IRFADSNDLVVGQ
+408 IRFANSNDLVVGQ

-483 TGKVIGINSSI
+483 NGRVIGINSSI

-575 GDVIIGWNGKPV
+575 GDVIIGWNGEPV

-596 VRSVALGEDATITL
+596 VRSVALGEDVDLTV
-610 VRDGKTVD
+610 VRNGKSMDLEVT
-618 VKIMFDQVDPNNTTS
+618 FDQVDPNN
-633 TDNSSSGSGKNNS
+633 GKS
-646 DSGDDSRSEKNGN
+646 Q
-659 SGSDDSMSMNDLEE
+659 SDDAGNNDGDSSDGQSQEDMGDLED
-673 LLEQFGFSR
+673 LLRKFGFSR

>member
-1 MKKEQNGRN
+1 MQD
-10 MESNL
+10 NL
-15 GINNNEALAPQDDRT
+15 DISKNDALETQDDENI
-30 TTISASSGD
+30 TISASSGD

-47 DIVTQIAGEEVIT
+47 DTTTQIVREEVIT
-60 ESMEDGQPGIESNVN
+60 GFMEDGQPGIESNVN
-75 ETATDPTTEVSVSET
+75 EPATDPTTEDPVSKMGE
-90 VDSKSA
+90 SKSA

-108 AGTTQSGSHVNE
+108 AGTTQSGSHGDE
-120 TIVAP
+120 TIVDP
-125 AVNPTIGKVDAPS
+125 AVNPTIDKVDAPS

-148 LDPNLNT
+148 VDPNLNT
-155 GQPTTIIQESRAVM
+155 GQPTTIIQESRTVM
-169 SGVPADGEV
+169 SGVPTDGEV
-178 KTTIIPEAAS
+178 KTTIIPGAA

-195 DPNVGHRGSSPVW
+195 NPNGGYHVQNGVPVW
-208 VNGANVPPVQNAMNQ
+208 DNRGDNVLPTQNAMNQ
-223 HPVVPSVPPVIPP
+223 YPVVPPAPPVVPP

-244 SGNDPNNGVSMR
+244 SGDDPNNGVSMR

-330 SVVSIQAGSGNQ
+330 SVVSIQAGSDNQ

-384 VGTDPSTDLAVIKL
+384 VGTDPSTDLAVVKL

-483 TGKVIGINSSI
+483 NGRVIGINSSI

-575 GDVIIGWNGKPV
+575 GDVIIGWNGEPV

-596 VRSVALGEDATITL
+596 VRSVALGEDVDL
-610 VRDGKTVD
+610 KVVRNGKPMDLKVT
-618 VKIMFDQVDPNNTTS
+618 FDQVDPNN
-633 TDNSSSGSGKNNS
+633 GKS
-646 DSGDDSRSEKNGN
+646 Q
-659 SGSDDSMSMNDLEE
+659 SDDDGNNDVDLDGDSSDGRSQGNMGDLED
-673 LLEQFGFSR
+673 LLRKFGFSR

>member
-1 MKKEQNGRN
+1 MKKERNGRN
-10 MESNL
+10 MQDNL
-15 GINNNEALAPQDDRT
+15 DISKNDALETQDDENI
-30 TTISASSGD
+30 TISASSGD

-47 DIVTQIAGEEVIT
+47 DTTTQIVREEVIT
-60 ESMEDGQPGIESNVN
+60 GFMEDGQPGIESNVN
-75 ETATDPTTEVSVSET
+75 EPATDPTTEDSVSKMGE
-90 VDSKSA
+90 SKSA

-108 AGTTQSGSHVNE
+108 AGTTQSGSHGDE
-120 TIVAP
+120 TIVDP

-148 LDPNLNT
+148 VDPNLNT
-155 GQPTTIIQESRAVM
+155 GQPTTIIQESRTVM
-169 SGVPADGEV
+169 SGVPTDGEV
-178 KTTIIPEAAS
+178 KTTIIPGAA

-195 DPNVGHRGSSPVW
+195 DPNGGYHVQNGVPVW
-208 VNGANVPPVQNAMNQ
+208 VNGVNVLPTQNAMNQ
-223 HPVVPSVPPVIPP
+223 YPVVPPAPPVVPP

-244 SGNDPNNGVSMR
+244 SGDDPNNGVSMR

-310 KIINATGVN
+310 KTINATGVN

-330 SVVSIQAGSGNQ
+330 SVVSIQAGSDNQ

-371 VTMSDGQIIEASI
+371 TTMSDGQIIEASI
-384 VGTDPSTDLAVIKL
+384 VGTDPSTDLAVVKL
-398 KSLPEDGVNP
+398 KSFPEDGVNP

-483 TGKVIGINSSI
+483 NGRVIGINSSI

-575 GDVIIGWNGKPV
+575 GDVIIGWNGEPV

-596 VRSVALGEDATITL
+596 VRSVALGEDVDLTV
-610 VRDGKTVD
+610 VRNGKPMDLKVT
-618 VKIMFDQVDPNNTTS
+618 FDQVDPNNGRS
-633 TDNSSSGSGKNNS
+633 QSDDDGSN
-646 DSGDDSRSEKNGN
+646 DVDLDDDSSDGRSQGDM
-659 SGSDDSMSMNDLEE
+659 GDLED
-673 LLEQFGFSR
+673 LLRKFGFSR

>member
-1 MKKEQNGRN
+1 MKKERNGRT
-10 MESNL
+10 MENNL
-15 GINNNEALAPQDDRT
+15 GVNKNDALETQDDENI
-30 TTISASSGD
+30 TIGASSEG

-47 DIVTQIAGEEVIT
+47 DTTTQIVREEVIT
-60 ESMEDGQPGIESNVN
+60 GSMEDGQPGIESNVN
-75 ETATDPTTEVSVSET
+75 EPATDPTTEDPVSET
-90 VDSKSA
+90 VESKSA

-108 AGTTQSGSHVNE
+108 AGTTQSGSPVHE

-125 AVNPTIGKVDAPS
+125 AVNPTIDKVDAPS

-148 LDPNLNT
+148 VNPNLNT

-169 SGVPADGEV
+169 SGVPADGEA
-178 KTTIIPEAAS
+178 KTTIIPGTA
-188 HQLPVDV
+188 HQPLADV
-195 DPNVGHRGSSPVW
+195 NLNGRYHAQNGVPVW
-208 VNGANVPPVQNAMNQ
+208 VNRGVNVLPTQNAMNQ
-223 HPVVPSVPPVIPP
+223 YPVVPPAPPVVPP
-236 QSVSQNGW
+236 QSVSQDGW
-244 SGNDPNNGVSMR
+244 SGNDPNNGIVTQSH
-256 SQGMPKW
+256 GMPKW

-310 KIINATGVN
+310 KTINATGVN

-330 SVVSIQAGSGNQ
+330 SVVSIQAGSDNQ

-371 VTMSDGQIIEASI
+371 TTMSDGQIIEASI

-483 TGKVIGINSSI
+483 NGGVIGINSSI

-570 AGVQA
+570 AGVQT
-575 GDVIIGWNGKPV
+575 GDVIIGWNGEPV

-596 VRSVALGEDATITL
+596 VRSVTLGEDVDLTV
-610 VRDGKTVD
+610 VRNGKPMDLKVT
-618 VKIMFDQVDPNNTTS
+618 FDQVDPNN
-633 TDNSSSGSGKNNS
+633 GKS
-646 DSGDDSRSEKNGN
+646 Q
-659 SGSDDSMSMNDLEE
+659 SDDDGNNDGDSSDGRSQGDMGDLED
-673 LLEQFGFSR
+673 LLRKFGFSR

>member
-1 MKKEQNGRN
+1 MKKERNGRN
-10 MESNL
+10 MENNL
-15 GINNNEALAPQDDRT
+15 GVNKNDALETQDDENI
-30 TTISASSGD
+30 TIGASSEG

-47 DIVTQIAGEEVIT
+47 DTTTQIAGEEVIT
-60 ESMEDGQPGIESNVN
+60 ESMEDGQPGIES
-75 ETATDPTTEVSVSET
+75 
-90 VDSKSA
+90 KSA
-96 NEEGHTSNVGSV
+96 NEEGHTSNAGSV
-108 AGTTQSGSHVNE
+108 AGTAQSGSHVNE
-120 TIVAP
+120 TIVTP
-125 AVNPTIGKVDAPS
+125 AVNPTIAKVDAPS

-148 LDPNLNT
+148 VDPNLNT
-155 GQPTTIIQESRAVM
+155 GQPTTIIQESRTVM
-169 SGVPADGEV
+169 SGVPTDGEV
-178 KTTIIPEAAS
+178 KTTIIPEAA
-188 HQLPVDV
+188 HQPLADV
-195 DPNVGHRGSSPVW
+195 NLNGRYHAQNGAPVW
-208 VNGANVPPVQNAMNQ
+208 DDRGVNVLPDQNMLNQRTVPPA
-223 HPVVPSVPPVIPP
+223 HLVIPP

-244 SGNDPNNGVSMR
+244 SGDDPNNGVSMR

-263 AVGLISAGAAV
+263 AVGLISAGVAV

-310 KIINATGVN
+310 KTINATGVN

-330 SVVSIQAGSGNQ
+330 SVVSIQAGSDNQ

-384 VGTDPSTDLAVIKL
+384 VGTDPSTDLAVVKL

-483 TGKVIGINSSI
+483 NGRVIGINSSI

-575 GDVIIGWNGKPV
+575 GDVIIGWNGEPV

-596 VRSVALGEDATITL
+596 VRSVALGEDVDLTV
-610 VRDGKTVD
+610 VRNGKSMDLEVT
-618 VKIMFDQVDPNNTTS
+618 FDQVDPNNGRS
-633 TDNSSSGSGKNNS
+633 QSDDDGSN
-646 DSGDDSRSEKNGN
+646 DVDLDDDSSDGRSQGDM
-659 SGSDDSMSMNDLEE
+659 GDLED
-673 LLEQFGFSR
+673 LLRKFGFSR

>member
-1 MKKEQNGRN
+1 
-10 MESNL
+10 MENNL
-15 GINNNEALAPQDDRT
+15 GVNKNDALETQDDENI
-30 TTISASSGD
+30 TIGASSEG

-47 DIVTQIAGEEVIT
+47 DTTTQIAGEEVIT
-60 ESMEDGQPGIESNVN
+60 ESMEDGQPTVKSNVN
-75 ETATDPTTEVSVSET
+75 ETVTDPTTEDPVSET
-90 VDSKSA
+90 VESKSA
-96 NEEGHTSNVGSV
+96 NGKGHTSNVGSV

-120 TIVAP
+120 TIVDP
-125 AVNPTIGKVDAPS
+125 AVNPTIDKVDAPS

-148 LDPNLNT
+148 VDPNLNT

-169 SGVPADGEV
+169 SGVLADGEA
-178 KTTIIPEAAS
+178 KTTIIPETA

-195 DPNVGHRGSSPVW
+195 NPNGGCHVQNGVPVW
-208 VNGANVPPVQNAMNQ
+208 VNRGVNVLPTQNAMNQ
-223 HPVVPSVPPVIPP
+223 YPVVPPAPPVIPP

-244 SGNDPNNGVSMR
+244 SGDDPNNGVSMR

-310 KIINATGVN
+310 KTINATGVN

-330 SVVSIQAGSGNQ
+330 SVVSIQAGSDNQ

-384 VGTDPSTDLAVIKL
+384 VGTDPSTDLAVVKL
-398 KSLPEDGVNP
+398 KSLPEDGVNS
-408 IRFADSNDLVVGQ
+408 IRFADSNNLVVGQ

-483 TGKVIGINSSI
+483 NGRVIGINSSI

-575 GDVIIGWNGKPV
+575 GDVIIGWNGEPV

-596 VRSVALGEDATITL
+596 VRSVALGEDVDLTV
-610 VRDGKTVD
+610 VRNGKLMDLEVT
-618 VKIMFDQVDPNNTTS
+618 FDQVDPNNTTS

>member
-1 MKKEQNGRN
+1 MKKERNGRN
-10 MESNL
+10 MENNL
-15 GINNNEALAPQDDRT
+15 GVNKNDALETQDDENI
-30 TTISASSGD
+30 TIGASSGD

-47 DIVTQIAGEEVIT
+47 DTTTQIAGEEVIT
-60 ESMEDGQPGIESNVN
+60 ESMEDGQPTVKSNVN
-75 ETATDPTTEVSVSET
+75 ETVTDPTTKDPVSET
-90 VDSKSA
+90 VESKSA
-96 NEEGHTSNVGSV
+96 NGEGHTSNVGSV
-108 AGTTQSGSHVNE
+108 AGTTQSESHVNE
-120 TIVAP
+120 TIVDP
-125 AVNPTIGKVDAPS
+125 AVNPTIDKVDAPS

-169 SGVPADGEV
+169 SGVPADGEA
-178 KTTIIPEAAS
+178 KTTIIPGAA
-188 HQLPVDV
+188 HQPLADV
-195 DPNVGHRGSSPVW
+195 NLNGRYHAQNGAPVW
-208 VNGANVPPVQNAMNQ
+208 DNRGVNVLPTQNAMNQ
-223 HPVVPSVPPVIPP
+223 YPVVPPAPPVIPP

-244 SGNDPNNGVSMR
+244 SGDDPNNGVSMR

-310 KIINATGVN
+310 KTINATGVN

-330 SVVSIQAGSGNQ
+330 SVVSIQAGSDNQ

-483 TGKVIGINSSI
+483 NGRVIGINSSI

-575 GDVIIGWNGKPV
+575 GDVIIGWNGEPV

-596 VRSVALGEDATITL
+596 VRSVTLGEDVDLTV
-610 VRDGKTVD
+610 VRNGKPMDLKVT
-618 VKIMFDQVDPNNTTS
+618 FDQVDPNN
-633 TDNSSSGSGKNNS
+633 G
-646 DSGDDSRSEKNGN
+646 RSQ
-659 SGSDDSMSMNDLEE
+659 SDDDGSNDVDLDGDSSDGRSQGDMGDLED
-673 LLEQFGFSR
+673 LLKKFGFSR